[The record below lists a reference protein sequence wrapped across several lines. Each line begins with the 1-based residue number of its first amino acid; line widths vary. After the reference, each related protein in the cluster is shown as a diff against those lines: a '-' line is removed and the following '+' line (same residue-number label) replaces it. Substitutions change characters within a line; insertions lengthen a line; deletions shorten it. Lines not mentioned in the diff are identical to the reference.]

1 MLPLK
6 DDLKTRTRPVV
17 VYGILAA
24 NILVYVY
31 EISLGPALN
40 DFVRQFGVTPYF
52 LFHPSGF
59 KTYLTVFTSMFIHSN
74 SIMHILGNM
83 LFLWIFADNVE
94 DRMGH
99 FKFLLFYFVCGI
111 AAALLQS
118 AIDPGSKIPM
128 IGASGAVSGVLGAY
142 ILLFPKARVLALIP
156 LGFFLRVSYLPS
168 FIFLGIWFLY
178 QFLFGVSSLGAQG
191 GVAYFAHIGGF
202 FAGLVLALPF
212 KKRRKNIDYQ
222 IY

>member
-6 DDLKTRTRPVV
+6 DDLRSRTRPYV
-17 VYGILAA
+17 VYALVTA
-24 NILVYVY
+24 NVLVYLY

-40 DFVRQFGVTPYF
+40 DFVRQFGVTPHA
-52 LFHPSGF
+52 LFNPTGIES
-59 KTYLTVFTSMFIHSN
+59 YLTLITSMFIHAESP
-74 SIMHILGNM
+74 MHIIGNM
-83 LFLWIFADNVE
+83 LFLWIFADNIE
-94 DRMGH
+94 DRLGH
-99 FKFLLFYFVCGI
+99 VRFVLFYFVCGI
-111 AAALLQS
+111 AAGLLQS

-178 QFLFGVSSLGAQG
+178 QFLFGVSSLGAKG

-202 FAGLVLALPF
+202 VAGLLLALPLRR
-212 KKRRKNIDYQ
+212 KRKNIDYDV
-222 IY
+222 Y

>member
-6 DDLKTRTRPVV
+6 DDLKTSTRPYVVYVILIINVV
-17 VYGILAA
+17 VYL
-24 NILVYVY
+24 Y
-31 EISLGPALN
+31 ELSLGPALN
-40 DFVRQFGVTPYF
+40 DFVRQFGVTPLY
-52 LFHPSGF
+52 LFNPRSMGD
-59 KTYLTVFTSMFIHSN
+59 YLTILTSMFIHSD
-74 SIMHILGNM
+74 SIMHIIGNM

-99 FKFLLFYFVCGI
+99 LKFLGFYLVCGI

-118 AIDPGSKIPM
+118 AISPNSTIPM

-156 LGFFLRVSYLPS
+156 LGFFLRISYLPS

-178 QFLFGVSSLGAQG
+178 QFLFGVSSIGAGG

-202 FAGLVLALPF
+202 VAGLILAFPF
-212 KKRRKNIDYQ
+212 KKRRKNIEYQ

>member
-6 DDLKTRTRPVV
+6 DDLRSRTRPYV
-17 VYGILAA
+17 VYALVTA
-24 NILVYVY
+24 NVLVYLY
-31 EISLGPALN
+31 EISLDDTLLEA
-40 DFVRQFGVTPYF
+40 FIRQFGVTPYA
-52 LFHPSGF
+52 LFNPAGIGSYI
-59 KTYLTVFTSMFIHSN
+59 TLVTSMFLHARTP
-74 SIMHILGNM
+74 MHIIGNM
-83 LFLWIFADNVE
+83 LFLWIFADNIE

-99 FKFLLFYFVCGI
+99 IKFVLFYFTCGI
-111 AAALLQS
+111 AAGLLQS
-118 AIDPGSKIPM
+118 VIDPASKIPM

-168 FIFLGIWFLY
+168 FVFLGIWFLY
-178 QFLFGVSSLGAQG
+178 QFLFGVSSLGAKG

-202 FAGLVLALPF
+202 IAGLILALF
-212 KKRRKNIDYQ
+212 FRKKRTIDYD

>member
-6 DDLKTRTRPVV
+6 DNLRSRTRPVV
-17 VYGILAA
+17 VYAILAA
-24 NILVYVY
+24 NILVYIY

-40 DFVRQFGVTPYF
+40 DFVRQFGVVPYS
-52 LFHPSGF
+52 LFHPTGIES
-59 KTYLTVFTSMFIHSN
+59 YLTVFTSMFIHAD
-74 SIMHILGNM
+74 SIMHIVGNM

-99 FKFLLFYFVCGI
+99 LRFLLFYFFCGI
-111 AAALLQS
+111 CAALLQS
-118 AIDPGSKIPM
+118 AISPASKIPM

-156 LGFFLRVSYLPS
+156 LGFFLRISYLPS

-178 QFLFGVSSLGAQG
+178 QFLFGFSSLGARG

-202 FAGLVLALPF
+202 IAGLLLALPF
-212 KKRRKNIDYQ
+212 KRKRKTVDYD

>member
-6 DDLKTRTRPVV
+6 DNLKSRTRPFV
-17 VYGILAA
+17 VYAILTA
-24 NILVYVY
+24 NVLVYLY
-31 EISLGPALN
+31 ELSLGAELN
-40 DFVRQFGVTPYF
+40 DFVRQFGVVPY
-52 LFHPSGF
+52 LIFHPAGIES
-59 KTYLTVFTSMFIHSN
+59 YIRLFTSMFIHADSL
-74 SIMHILGNM
+74 MHILGNM
-83 LFLWIFADNVE
+83 LFLWIFADNIE

-99 FKFLLFYFVCGI
+99 VKFILFYFACGI
-111 AAALLQS
+111 AAALMQS
-118 AIDPGSKIPM
+118 IIDPGSKIPM

-156 LGFFLRVSYLPS
+156 LGFFMRVSYLPS

-178 QFLFGVSSLGAQG
+178 QFLFGVSSLGASG

-202 FAGLVLALPF
+202 IAGLLLALPF
-212 KKRRKNIDYQ
+212 RKRRKNIDYN

>member
-6 DDLKTRTRPVV
+6 DDIRVRTRPIV

-24 NILVYVY
+24 NVLY
-31 EISLGPALN
+31 EISLGAALN

-52 LFHPSGF
+52 LFHPSGIE
-59 KTYLTVFTSMFIHSN
+59 TYLTLFTSMFIHSD
-74 SIMHILGNM
+74 SLMHIVGNM

-94 DRMGH
+94 ERMGH
-99 FKFLLFYFVCGI
+99 FKFLLFYFACGI

-118 AIDPGSKIPM
+118 AIDPSSRIPM
-128 IGASGAVSGVLGAY
+128 IGASGAISGVLGAY

-156 LGFFLRVSYLPS
+156 LGFFLRISYLPS
-168 FIFLGIWFLY
+168 FIFLGLWFLF
-178 QFLFGVSSLGAQG
+178 QFLFGVSSIGAKG

-202 FAGLVLALPF
+202 VAGLILALPF
-212 KKRRKNIDYQ
+212 RLRKKESNYR

>member
-6 DDLKTRTRPVV
+6 DDIRTHTRPIV
-17 VYGILAA
+17 VYAILAA
-24 NILVYVY
+24 NILVYLY
-31 EISLGPALN
+31 EISLGTALN

-52 LFHPSGF
+52 LFHSSGIEN
-59 KTYLTVFTSMFIHSN
+59 YLTIFTSMFIHSV
-74 SIMHILGNM
+74 SPMHIIGNM
-83 LFLWIFADNVE
+83 LFLWIFADNIE

-99 FKFLLFYFVCGI
+99 LKFLLFYFACGA

-156 LGFFLRVSYLPS
+156 LGFFLRISYLPS
-168 FIFLGIWFLY
+168 YIFLGIWFLY
-178 QFLFGVSSLGAQG
+178 QFLIGIGSLGAQG

-202 FAGLVLALPF
+202 LAGLLMALPF
-212 KKRRKNIDYQ
+212 RRKKKNADYK

>member
-6 DDLKTRTRPVV
+6 DDIRSHTRPIV
-17 VYGILAA
+17 VYAILAA
-24 NILVYVY
+24 NIAVYLY
-31 EISLGPALN
+31 ELSLGEALN
-40 DFVRQFGVTPYF
+40 DFVKQFGVTPF
-52 LFHPSGF
+52 NLFHPDGIDDF
-59 KTYLTVFTSMFIHSN
+59 LTVLTSMFIHAD
-74 SIMHILGNM
+74 SIMHIAGNM

-118 AIDPGSKIPM
+118 AIKPASTIPM

-142 ILLFPKARVLALIP
+142 ILLFPKARILALIP
-156 LGFFLRVSYLPS
+156 LGFFMRVSYLPS
-168 FIFLGIWFLY
+168 FLFLGLWFLY
-178 QFLFGVSSLGAQG
+178 QFLLGVSSVGAEA

-202 FAGLVLALPF
+202 IAGLLIALPF
-212 KKRRKNIDYQ
+212 KGRNKNVDYQ